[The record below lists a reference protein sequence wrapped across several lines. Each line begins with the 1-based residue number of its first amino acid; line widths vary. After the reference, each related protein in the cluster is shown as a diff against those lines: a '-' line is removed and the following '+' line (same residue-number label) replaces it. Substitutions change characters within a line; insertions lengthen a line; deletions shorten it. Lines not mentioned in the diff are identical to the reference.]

1 MEKARIRKDG
11 IKKGKQ
17 TTKMMTFRC
26 DLDALEIL
34 QQVKN
39 KGRLI
44 NDLIRNWGRTH
55 REPIVDYAPEENDI
69 PMSDE

>member
-1 MEKARIRKDG
+1 MTNERIRKDG
-11 IKKGKQ
+11 IKKGTQ
-17 TTKMMTFRC
+17 TQKMMTFRA
-26 DLDALEIL
+26 DMDVLEVL